1 MKSPTI
7 LITGER
13 GRLRER
19 IYQWL
24 ANWDTS
30 PVVVEDCGQLRS
42 IIDKIRPAI
51 ALCISSNPSTQ
62 KGLKWLTKI
71 RTTDTTMPVILIAE
85 KSSESLAIA
94 ALRAGAADYLK
105 TPIQRG
111 ELLSRC
117 QQIISSRVPLG
128 AEITKG
134 DRSRAIDCSMIGNCD
149 SMQALKS
156 HIGRV
161 ARTDS
166 TVLITGETGT
176 GKELAA
182 ESIHAQSH
190 RRTKSMIRV
199 NCSAMPDGLVE
210 SELFGHDRGAFTG
223 AVAARPGKFELADGG
238 ILFLDEIGEMPPG
251 AQSKILRCI
260 ENKTIFPLGAKE
272 AVPLDVRIIAATN
285 QDPEALIEDGR
296 LRVDLYYRLNV
307 ARIQLPPLRERRED
321 IPDLIAHGIRKLNRE
336 FNRNVQG
343 LKEDVVKLLHRYDW
357 PGNVR
362 ELMNVLEGAFI
373 NMPDKRIG
381 RVDLP
386 SYFNNKLVQLQ
397 HLPSDERKYILAALL
412 ETNWNK
418 SSAASKLNWS
428 RMTLYRKMTKYHIVE
443 NRRPARKSS
452 S

>member
-1 MKSPTI
+1 VKPPTI
-7 LITGER
+7 LIAGER
-13 GRLRER
+13 GRLRKR
-19 IYQWL
+19 IYQWFVN
-24 ANWDTS
+24 AENS
-30 PVVVEDCGQLRS
+30 PVVVEDSRQIRS
-42 IIDKIRPAI
+42 IIDQVCPSI
-51 ALCISSNPSTQ
+51 ALCISANSSTQ

-71 RTTDTTMPVILIAE
+71 RAIDTTVPVILIAE

-94 ALRAGAADYLK
+94 ALRAGAIDYFK

-111 ELLSRC
+111 ELISRC
-117 QQIISSRVPLG
+117 RQLISSRVPLV
-128 AEITKG
+128 AETTKG
-134 DRSRAIDCSMIGNCD
+134 DRPRAIDCSMIGNCD

-156 HIGRV
+156 YIGRV
-161 ARTDS
+161 AQTDS

-182 ESIHAQSH
+182 ESIHEQSH
-190 RRTKSMIRV
+190 RCSKPMIRV

-238 ILFLDEIGEMPPG
+238 ILFLDEIGEMPPE
-251 AQSKILRCI
+251 AQSKILHCI
-260 ENKTIFPLGAKE
+260 ENKVIFPLGAKE
-272 AVPLDVRIIAATN
+272 EVPLKVRVIAATN

-296 LRVDLYYRLNV
+296 FREDLFYRLNV
-307 ARIQLPPLRERRED
+307 ARIHLPPLRERRED

-343 LKEDVVKLLHRYDW
+343 LKEDVAKLLLRYDW

-362 ELMNVLEGAFI
+362 ELMNVLEGAYI
-373 NMPDKRIG
+373 NMPAGRIEEA
-381 RVDLP
+381 DLP
-386 SYFNNKLVQLQ
+386 AYFKEKLNAVQ
-397 HLPSDERKYILAALL
+397 HMPADERKRILSALL

-418 SSAASKLNWS
+418 STAAAKLKWS

-443 NRRPARKSS
+443 NRRPVR
-452 S
+452 